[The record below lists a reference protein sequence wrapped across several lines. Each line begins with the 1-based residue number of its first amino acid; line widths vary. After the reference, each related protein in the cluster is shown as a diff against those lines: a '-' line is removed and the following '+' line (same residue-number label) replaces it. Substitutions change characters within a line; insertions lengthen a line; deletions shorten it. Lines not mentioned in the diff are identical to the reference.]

1 MNKIIN
7 PVIKGNDDEF
17 LIEFYD
23 VLKDS
28 QEPMPTDF
36 DKVLYENLW
45 ELYEEQ
51 K

>member
-7 PVIKGNDDEF
+7 PVVIGNDDDEF
-17 LIEFYD
+17 FIEFYD

-28 QEPMPTDF
+28 QEPLYTDF

-45 ELYEEQ
+45 ELCGD
-51 K
+51 